1 MFKRTIQI
9 LAWKMNWYSLSSKY
23 TYTSYRFVLQIWGA
37 SHTQQAGPDSQC
49 GEINRQ
55 LINCGLVI
63 SDVFKMERKS
73 STQTSL
79 DFFNSKITE
88 AILKEITNHFIIR
101 TYFLIKIWNLYDNL
115 RQHVRKRHYLV
126 DTVPKSSNFWQIW

>member
-1 MFKRTIQI
+1 
-9 LAWKMNWYSLSSKY
+9 MNWYSLSSKY
-23 TYTSYRFVLQIWGA
+23 TYASYRFVLQIWGA

-49 GEINRQ
+49 GQINRQ

-73 STQTSL
+73 STKTSS

-88 AILKEITNHFIIR
+88 AILEEITDHFIIR
-101 TYFLIKIWNLYDNL
+101 TYFLIKLWNLWL
-115 RQHVRKRHYLV
+115 HRKCQVRKGHCLVYHYMQCCWC
-126 DTVPKSSNFWQIW
+126 TQGKNQKN